1 MSCRMRCW
9 ALRLSFRLACSLRSV
24 ARVRAGW
31 RACAALWDAER
42 LRVSCCCFLMC
53 GMGATGNRIGVVV
66 SDRVACASR
75 ICAAASRE
83 APLVAAR
90 CRLALAMGLVS
101 RLCEH
106 SVLVDCPL
114 DCISICGTYCST
126 RLAIRFLVAKSTE
139 HSGASRDDT
148 SSSVSEEGVP
158 HAHASNA

>member
-1 MSCRMRCW
+1 MRCW
-9 ALRLSFRLACSLRSV
+9 ALRLSFRLACFFRSV
-24 ARVRAGW
+24 ACVRAEW
-31 RACAALWDAER
+31 RACVALLDAER

-53 GMGATGNRIGVVV
+53 GMDATGKGIGGVVF
-66 SDRVACASR
+66 DRVACASR
-75 ICAAASRE
+75 ICAAASRD

-101 RLCEH
+101 RLSEH

-114 DCISICGTYCST
+114 DCISRCGTYCST

-139 HSGASRDDT
+139 HSGASGDDT

-158 HAHASNA
+158 PAHASNA

>member
-1 MSCRMRCW
+1 MR
-9 ALRLSFRLACSLRSV
+9 AE
-24 ARVRAGW
+24 W
-31 RACAALWDAER
+31 RACVALLDAER

-53 GMGATGNRIGVVV
+53 GMDATDNRIGGVVF
-66 SDRVACASR
+66 DRVACASR
-75 ICAAASRE
+75 ICAAASRD

-101 RLCEH
+101 RLSEH

-114 DCISICGTYCST
+114 DCISKCGMHCST

-158 HAHASNA
+158 PAHASNA

>member
-1 MSCRMRCW
+1 M
-9 ALRLSFRLACSLRSV
+9 ALL
-24 ARVRAGW
+24 
-31 RACAALWDAER
+31 DAER

-53 GMGATGNRIGVVV
+53 GMDATDNDIGDA
-66 SDRVACASR
+66 SDRVACALR
-75 ICAAASRE
+75 ICAAASRD

-106 SVLVDCPL
+106 SVLADCPL
-114 DCISICGTYCST
+114 DCISRCGTYCST

-158 HAHASNA
+158 PAHASNA

>member
-1 MSCRMRCW
+1 MR
-9 ALRLSFRLACSLRSV
+9 AE
-24 ARVRAGW
+24 W
-31 RACAALWDAER
+31 RACVALLDAER
-42 LRVSCCCFLMC
+42 LRVSCCCCLMC
-53 GMGATGNRIGVVV
+53 GTDATGNGIGYVV

-75 ICAAASRE
+75 ICAAASRD

-90 CRLALAMGLVS
+90 CRLALALGLVS
-101 RLCEH
+101 RLSEH

-139 HSGASRDDT
+139 HSGASRDET

-158 HAHASNA
+158 PAHASNA

>member
-1 MSCRMRCW
+1 MWCW
-9 ALRLSFRLACSLRSV
+9 ALRLSFRLACFLRSV
-24 ARVRAGW
+24 ACVRAEW
-31 RACAALWDAER
+31 RACVALLDAER

-53 GMGATGNRIGVVV
+53 GMDATVNRIGAVV

-75 ICAAASRE
+75 ICAAASRD

-101 RLCEH
+101 RLSEH

-114 DCISICGTYCST
+114 DCISRCGTYCST

-158 HAHASNA
+158 PAHASNA

>member
-1 MSCRMRCW
+1 MG
-9 ALRLSFRLACSLRSV
+9 AVL
-24 ARVRAGW
+24 
-31 RACAALWDAER
+31 
-42 LRVSCCCFLMC
+42 FLMC
-53 GMGATGNRIGVVV
+53 GWYTLGDGIGDAA
-66 SDRVACASR
+66 SDRVASALRLCAV
-75 ICAAASRE
+75 ASRE
-83 APLVAAR
+83 APLAAAR

-101 RLCEH
+101 RLSEH

-158 HAHASNA
+158 PAHASNA

>member
-1 MSCRMRCW
+1 M
-9 ALRLSFRLACSLRSV
+9 ALL
-24 ARVRAGW
+24 
-31 RACAALWDAER
+31 DAER

-53 GMGATGNRIGVVV
+53 GMDATGNAVGVVA

-101 RLCEH
+101 RLSEH
-106 SVLVDCPL
+106 SVLVDCSL

-148 SSSVSEEGVP
+148 SSSVSEEGGL
-158 HAHASNA
+158 SNA

>member
-1 MSCRMRCW
+1 M
-9 ALRLSFRLACSLRSV
+9 ALLDV
-24 ARVRAGW
+24 
-31 RACAALWDAER
+31 ER

-53 GMGATGNRIGVVV
+53 GMDATDDGIGDVVFH
-66 SDRVACASR
+66 RVACASR
-75 ICAAASRE
+75 ICAAASGD

-90 CRLALAMGLVS
+90 CRLALAMGLAP
-101 RLCEH
+101 RLSEH

-126 RLAIRFLVAKSTE
+126 RLAIRFLVARSTG

-158 HAHASNA
+158 PAHASNA

>member
-1 MSCRMRCW
+1 
-9 ALRLSFRLACSLRSV
+9 
-24 ARVRAGW
+24 
-31 RACAALWDAER
+31 
-42 LRVSCCCFLMC
+42 MC
-53 GMGATGNRIGVVV
+53 GMDATGNRIGVVV
-66 SDRVACASR
+66 SDRVACAAR

-101 RLCEH
+101 RLSEH

>member
-1 MSCRMRCW
+1 MRCW

-24 ARVRAGW
+24 ARVLVGR

-42 LRVSCCCFLMC
+42 LRVSCGCVLMC
-53 GMGATGNRIGVVV
+53 GMDATGNAVGVVA
-66 SDRVACASR
+66 SARVACASR

-101 RLCEH
+101 RLSEH

-139 HSGASRDDT
+139 HYGASRDDT
-148 SSSVSEEGVP
+148 SSNVSEEGVRSG
-158 HAHASNA
+158 ASRDTRMH